1 MHNTDL
7 TLSALLTKNPDGEAR
22 IKGDAKHPDHAGDMP
37 ALMNSGK
44 DSLPLIIR
52 CLLMYSSAQGTVT

>member
-22 IKGDAKHPDHAGDMP
+22 IKGDAKQPDHAGDMP

-44 DSLPLIIR
+44 DSPCR
-52 CLLMYSSAQGTVT
+52 